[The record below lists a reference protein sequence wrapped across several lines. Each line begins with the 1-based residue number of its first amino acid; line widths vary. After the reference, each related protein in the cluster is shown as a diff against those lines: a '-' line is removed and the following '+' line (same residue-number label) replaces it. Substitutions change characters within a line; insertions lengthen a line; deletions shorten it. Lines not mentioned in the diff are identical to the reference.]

1 MYRSTKGASKARR
14 DQINAEIRNL
24 KELLPISASDK
35 SRLSYL
41 HIMSLACIYTRKSVY
56 FSPEAVLEGSLPL
69 LSAPELA
76 DFLQSLPGFLV
87 ALTSEGKL
95 IYVSENVSEHLGHSL
110 VDLVSQGDSIYDITD
125 SLDHLVL
132 SSNLMLNSPSET
144 ERLFRC
150 RFNTSRS
157 VRRQS
162 AGNKLVLIRGRY
174 HQPPPGAYWSTKPV
188 FIAFCIPLDTRPRL
202 FDNHLFLGFFESQ
215 HSKDMMFTELS
226 DSVSYYLGYQKTEL
240 IGKSWYNLL
249 HPQDLS
255 HASTQHC
262 RFLSGGSEARVEM
275 TVRLQCKDSL
285 WIWLYVVLQ
294 VECAELTILCY
305 NYIISESEAWC
316 LRQQLLDEQEET
328 LLFPY
333 GLPTLPSHREAV
345 HSPSYLSSPDT
356 VFTSMSGTPSSAVS
370 AQSFD
375 FTGICGLDFAEVTA
389 PAGREEDSQLLNRG
403 GQHLPLPPPP
413 SSPEKEEEP
422 GPLGTERTGVKLP
435 ELSYSD
441 CVFGANSP
449 TPPCTPQLLGPAF
462 SFGSQEPFSQT
473 EIYYPLEPC
482 AASLYERLPPSP
494 DSPGNGGCTVM
505 GLPQVPTPL
514 YIHVPSTPEGLLT
527 PEASPIKLP
536 ASCYFGYLEGLDRS
550 QLDAL
555 AKHIGCHVTD
565 SPGVRPGLEPPF
577 DPPQDYTKEE
587 CGSRSP
593 SLLSG
598 GPLLDFPSL
607 KQWRSVD
614 FSMIHLGEEDPEE
627 DDVIENIL
635 KDLGTPAMEGGAPA
649 PGCHHPGTDAQH
661 RADVDS
667 EQAGGTHNPPARPAT
682 DLSPEEQS
690 FLEELTSY
698 ETVFETFAS
707 RSPCDGF
714 LNELY
719 QLQNQGHEYFHQ

>member
-24 KELLPISASDK
+24 KELLPISDADK

-41 HIMSLACIYTRKSVY
+41 HIMSLACIYTRKSVF
-56 FSPEAVLEGSLPL
+56 FSPDGGLEGTLPL
-69 LSAPELA
+69 ISSPELA
-76 DFLQSLPGFLV
+76 DFVQSLPGFLI
-87 ALTSEGKL
+87 ALSNEGKL

-110 VDLVSQGDSIYDITD
+110 VDLVAQGDSIYDITD

-132 SSNLMLNSPSET
+132 SSNLMFNSPTDT

-174 HQPPPGAYWSTKPV
+174 HQPPPGAYWSSKPV
-188 FIAFCIPLDTRPRL
+188 FIAFCAPLDTRPRL

-226 DSVSYYLGYQKTEL
+226 DSVGYYLGYQKTEL

-255 HASTQHC
+255 HASAQHY
-262 RFLSGGSEARVEM
+262 RFLSRGSEARVEM
-275 TVRLQCKDSL
+275 IVRLQSKDAV
-285 WIWLYVVLQ
+285 WIWVYIVLQ
-294 VECAELTILCY
+294 MECAEVPVLGY
-305 NYIISESEAWC
+305 NYTVSESEAWC
-316 LRQQLLDEQEET
+316 LRQQLTEEQEDS

-333 GLPTLPSHREAV
+333 APPAPPSLQEV
-345 HSPSYLSSPDT
+345 MQSPSYLSSPDT
-356 VFTSMSGTPSSAVS
+356 VFTPMSSTPTSGVS

-375 FTGICGLDFAEVTA
+375 FSGICGLEFAEA
-389 PAGREEDSQLLNRG
+389 PAPTGGEEDTQLLNRG
-403 GQHLPLPPPP
+403 GLLPPLPR
-413 SSPEKEEEP
+413 EKEEP
-422 GPLGTERTGVKLP
+422 GLRGAERMGKLP

-441 CVFGANSP
+441 CMFGANSP
-449 TPPCTPQLLGPAF
+449 TPPCTPQLVGTGF
-462 SFGSQEPFSQT
+462 TFGSQEPFAQT
-473 EIYYPLEPC
+473 TTDLYYPLEPC
-482 AASLYERLPPSP
+482 TSLYEKLPPSP

-505 GLPQVPTPL
+505 GLPQVPAPL
-514 YIHVPSTPEGLLT
+514 YIHVPTTPEGILT

-536 ASCYFGYLEGLDRS
+536 ASCYFGYLEEMERS
-550 QLDAL
+550 L
-555 AKHIGCHVTD
+555 AKRIGFHMADGRETC
-565 SPGVRPGLEPPF
+565 PGAGCV
-577 DPPQDYTKEE
+577 DPQQDYAKDS
-587 CGSRSP
+587 CLSRSS
-593 SLLSG
+593 SL
-598 GPLLDFPSL
+598 PAKAPIPDFQAL
-607 KQWRSVD
+607 KQWRRVE
-614 FSMIHLGEEDPEE
+614 FSMISYGEEEE
-627 DDVIENIL
+627 DADVIENIL
-635 KDLGTPAMEGGAPA
+635 KDLGAPTVQGSVPGPSCHQLGGSS
-649 PGCHHPGTDAQH
+649 GCPSDLDTDYAG
-661 RADVDS
+661 AACNPDS
-667 EQAGGTHNPPARPAT
+667 RPAT

-714 LNELY
+714 NDELY
-719 QLQNQGHEYFHQ
+719 QLQSHSQEYFHQDGSGGDPSF